1 MKSIRTVLLPAIL
14 GALPLLALGAQDRPA
29 AAQPTASQRQELA
42 KLLDGPSIPA
52 PVRPIFQQSRES
64 MTEVLLYLSCYPGW
78 DAWKY
83 LGDYQ
88 VPGTGNAYYLAA
100 MNATHYHD
108 RSQCLTIRRISSVQQ
123 ASADTLSFRVLFVA
137 DDSNESADRTFGMVR
152 QPDGR
157 WLFARGGF

>member
-29 AAQPTASQRQELA
+29 AAQPTAAQRQELA

-52 PVRPIFQQSRES
+52 PMRPIFQQTRES
-64 MTEVLLYLSCYPGW
+64 MTRVLLYLSCYPGW

-83 LGDYQ
+83 LGEYQ

-108 RSQCLTIRRISSVQQ
+108 RSQCLTIRRIRSVQQ
-123 ASADTLSFRVLFVA
+123 TSADAFSFRVLFVA

-152 QPDGR
+152 QPDGH

>member
-29 AAQPTASQRQELA
+29 AAQPTAAQRQELA

>member
-1 MKSIRTVLLPAIL
+1 MKSLRTVLLPAIL

-29 AAQPTASQRQELA
+29 AAQPTAAQRQELA